1 MAEEAKDRLIA
12 RIMDTQRR
20 MQYLFA
26 HDRSNPLFD
35 AHLTMPQLKILLMV
49 AAGGG
54 SSGQELQRF
63 MGVSLATVTGI
74 VDRLVAHDLVHRQ
87 EDPHDRRVRRVSLTT
102 HGRETVDRIIMAGT
116 ERQAR
121 VLRRLSSDELDVI
134 LRATELLVTAAEEDA
149 AEDQATQD
157 AGSPHQAPGV

>member
-1 MAEEAKDRLIA
+1 MAEDVRDRLIA

-20 MQYLFA
+20 LQYLFA

-35 AHLTMPQLKILLMV
+35 AHLTMPQLKILLVV

-63 MGVSLATVTGI
+63 MGVSLATLTGI
-74 VDRLVAHDLVHRQ
+74 VDRLVAHDLVIRQ
-87 EDPHDRRVRRVSLTT
+87 EDPHDRRVRRVALTP
-102 HGRETVDRIIMAGT
+102 HGRDTVDRIIMAGA

-121 VLRRLSSDELDVI
+121 VLRRMTAEELETI
-134 LRATELLVTAAEEDA
+134 ARASELLADAAEEDA
-149 AEDQATQD
+149 AEERAAQP
-157 AGSPHQAPGV
+157 S

>member
-63 MGVSLATVTGI
+63 MGVSPATVTGI
-74 VDRLVAHDLVHRQ
+74 VDRLVAHDLVTRH
-87 EDPHDRRVRRVSLTT
+87 EDLHDRRVRRVVLTP
-102 HGRETVDRIIMAGT
+102 HGQEIVDRIIMAGT

-121 VLRRLSSDELDVI
+121 VLRRMTTDELGVVV
-134 LRATELLVTAAEEDA
+134 RATELLVAAAEEDA
-149 AEDQATQD
+149 AEDRAEQN
-157 AGSPHQAPGV
+157 AGNLH

>member
-12 RIMDTQRR
+12 RIVDTQRR

-26 HDRSNPLFD
+26 HDRSNPLFN
-35 AHLTMPQLKILLMV
+35 AHLTMPQLKILLMI

-63 MGVSLATVTGI
+63 MGVSPATVTGI
-74 VDRLVAHDLVHRQ
+74 VDRLVAHDLVTRH
-87 EDPHDRRVRRVSLTT
+87 EDPHDRRVRRVVLSA
-102 HGRETVDRIIMAGT
+102 HGRETVDRIITAGT

-121 VLRRLSSDELDVI
+121 VLRRMSTDELEI
-134 LRATELLVTAAEEDA
+134 IIRASELLVAAAEADA
-149 AEDQATQD
+149 AEDEAAQN
-157 AGSPHQAPGV
+157 AGNLP

>member
-1 MAEEAKDRLIA
+1 VAEEAKDRLIA
-12 RIMDTQRR
+12 RIVDTQRR

-63 MGVSLATVTGI
+63 MGVSPATVTGI
-74 VDRLVAHDLVHRQ
+74 VDRLVAHDLVTRH
-87 EDPHDRRVRRVSLTT
+87 EDPHDRRVRRVVLSA
-102 HGRETVDRIIMAGT
+102 HGRETVDRIITAGT

-121 VLRRLSSDELDVI
+121 VLRRMSTDELEVI
-134 LRATELLVTAAEEDA
+134 IRASELLVAAAEADA
-149 AEDQATQD
+149 AEDEAAQN
-157 AGSPHQAPGV
+157 AGNLP

>member
-1 MAEEAKDRLIA
+1 MADEDRDRLIA

-35 AHLTMPQLKILLMV
+35 AHLTMPQLKILLML

-54 SSGQELQRF
+54 ASGQELQRF

-74 VDRLVAHDLVHRQ
+74 VDRLVAHDLVERH
-87 EDPHDRRVRRVSLTT
+87 EDPHDRRVRRVMLTQ
-102 HGRETVDRIIMAGT
+102 HGRLIVERIITAGAD
-116 ERQAR
+116 RQAR
-121 VLRRLSSDELDVI
+121 VLCRMSAADLGVV
-134 LRATELLVTAAEEDA
+134 LRATELLVEAAEADAAEERA
-149 AEDQATQD
+149 AENL
-157 AGSPHQAPGV
+157 H